1 MLLRRG
7 FALVLQEGHL
17 VTRSA
22 RLSVDDAVRIALAEG
37 WVDAR
42 VVALDEGDDPL
53 PGRRGPEGD
62 APGEGPPLTPPP
74 GVVK

>member
-1 MLLRRG
+1 
-7 FALVLQEGHL
+7 V
-17 VTRSA
+17 
-22 RLSVDDAVRIALAEG
+22 LAEG

-42 VVALDEGDDPL
+42 ITARNAGEDPL

-62 APGEGPPLTPPP
+62 AGGEGPPLTPPR